1 MLEVLR
7 TLQNSNIRTEGDL
20 LFIGSVGEE
29 GNGDLRGG
37 KYLFSSK
44 EEHIDGFISVDS
56 ACVAQLLHGSTG
68 SRRFRVTYEG
78 PGGTQLGCI
87 RHSQCHARIRP
98 RHCKIADL
106 NVPET
111 PKTTFTVGTVVGGST
126 VNSIAA
132 KATMEIDYALHQQ

>member
-68 SRRFRVTYEG
+68 SRRFRLSPMKDPEDTAG
-78 PGGTQLGCI
+78 L
-87 RHSQCHARIRP
+87 HSAFPVP
-98 RHCKIADL
+98 RTH
-106 NVPET
+106 
-111 PKTTFTVGTVVGGST
+111 
-126 VNSIAA
+126 
-132 KATMEIDYALHQQ
+132 